1 MYSHEEDIDSAI
13 DVFKQTIGYYQ
24 SEQVGAL
31 IRMLWLGYH
40 ECFFFL
46 VFFSSSVY
54 LIYAD
59 VNILVSL
66 GLFQL

>member
-31 IRMLWLGYH
+31 
-40 ECFFFL
+40 ECYGLSIMNVFF
-46 VFFSSSVY
+46 FFSSSVY